1 MRRWRVLMPLVRD
14 PAAATGLAIIVIVV
28 ALALLAPLIAP
39 YPQDV
44 AAMHWTQ
51 RLKPPSWLHPF
62 GTDRVGADLLS
73 TLLFGARTTL
83 IVAVVAVAAALAIGV
98 PVGLAA
104 AYWGLSGGEFLMR
117 VSDVFLAIPQLILAI
132 AIAQTLGP
140 ALPNVILALSVTYW
154 PWFAR
159 VVYAQALS
167 ALKEPYI
174 EAARTIGAHPL
185 RVILFHL
192 LAAVSSAII
201 VRTTIG
207 LGFTI
212 LTAASLGFLGLGA
225 PPGTPEWGRMI
236 ADSREYLP
244 DAWWYA
250 LAPGGAI
257 FVLVIGCNLLGDGL
271 RDALDP
277 LTTHPAGQRSP
288 D

>member
-1 MRRWRVLMPLVRD
+1 MNRGHALLRLLRD
-14 PAAATGLAIIVIVV
+14 PAATVGLGIVTLIGFAAAT
-28 ALALLAPLIAP
+28 APMLAP
-39 YPQDV
+39 YPNDIV
-44 AAMHWTQ
+44 ARHWTQ
-51 RLKPPSWLHPF
+51 RLRPPSSQHLL
-62 GTDRVGADLLS
+62 GTDQLGGDILS
-73 TLLFGARTTL
+73 KLLFGAQTTL
-83 IVAVVAVAAALAIGV
+83 AVAAIAVSAALVIGV

-104 AYWGLSGGEFLMR
+104 AYWGRYLGDPLMR
-117 VSDVFLAIPQLILAI
+117 LSDVFVAIPQLILAI

-159 VVYAQALS
+159 IVYGQTLS

-174 EAARTIGAHPL
+174 DAARTIGAHPL
-185 RVILFHL
+185 RVMLVHL
-192 LAAVSSAII
+192 LPAVSSGIM

-212 LTAASLGFLGLGA
+212 LTAAALGFLGLGA

-236 ADSREYLP
+236 ADSRDYLP
-244 DAWWYA
+244 DAWWCA

-257 FVLVIGCNLLGDGL
+257 FLLVIGFNLLGDGM

-277 LTTHPAGQRSP
+277 RAGPR
-288 D
+288 